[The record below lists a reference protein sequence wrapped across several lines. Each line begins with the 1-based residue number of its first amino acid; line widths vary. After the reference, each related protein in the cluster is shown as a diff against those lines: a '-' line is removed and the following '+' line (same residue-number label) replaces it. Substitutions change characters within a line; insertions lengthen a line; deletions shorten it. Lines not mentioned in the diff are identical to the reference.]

1 MIGSA
6 AGLFGPISVVP
17 RTVFVNPPSVG
28 TTVAWTLGTYFDS
41 YTSQSGVTTND
52 LANTNNMCWQLYYA
66 WKDLTI
72 SAAANTTAIN
82 TAINGNNT
90 VTFVRS
96 VGNVTDAARYFPAAT
111 TISSAA
117 TNYVAGGFN
126 QYTTTVSTTI
136 KAGQYFLIGVTNGPF
151 YRSFKTLADNR
162 TAQVSGESYVT
173 AINKVWHGGWPTGP
187 TSGIP
192 TQLGGTTSG
201 YTQYDG
207 YAPVISVKF
216 S

>member
-6 AGLFGPISVVP
+6 AGYSGPLSTVP
-17 RTVFVNPPSVG
+17 RTIFSNQPAIG
-28 TTVAWTLGTYFDS
+28 TAVAWSLGTYFDS

-52 LANTNNMCWQLYYA
+52 LANTNNMCWQLFYA

-82 TAINGNNT
+82 TAANGSNT
-90 VTFVRS
+90 VTFRRS
-96 VGNVTDAARYFPAAT
+96 VGNVSDAALYFPAET
-111 TISSAA
+111 TISNSL

-126 QYTTTVSTTI
+126 QYTTTVATSI
-136 KAGQYFLIGVTNGPF
+136 PAGRYFLIGVTSGPF
-151 YRSFKTLADNR
+151 YRSFKTLAANR
-162 TAQVSGESYVT
+162 TAQVSGESYFT
-173 AINKVWHGGWPTGP
+173 AINKVWHGGWPSGP
-187 TSGIP
+187 TTGIP
-192 TQLGGTTSG
+192 TQLGGTTTG

-207 YAPVISVKF
+207 YVPVLSVKF

>member
-1 MIGSA
+1 MLGTT
-6 AGLFGPISVVP
+6 AGFAGPTAVVP
-17 RTVFVNPPSVG
+17 RTIFSKQPEVG
-28 TTVAWTLGTYFDS
+28 TAVAWQVGTYFDS
-41 YTSQSGVTTND
+41 FSSQSGVTTND

-82 TAINGNNT
+82 TAINGTNT

-96 VGNVTDAARYFPAAT
+96 VGNVPNAARYFPAAT
-111 TISSAA
+111 TISSAS
-117 TNYVAGGFN
+117 TSYVAGGFN

-136 KAGQYFLIGVTNGPF
+136 KAGQYFLIGVTSGPF
-151 YRSFKTLADNR
+151 YRSFKTLAANR
-162 TAQVSGESYVT
+162 TAQVAGESYVT
-173 AINKVWHGGWPTGP
+173 AINTVWHGGWPSGP
-187 TSGIP
+187 TAGVP
-192 TQLGGTTSG
+192 TQLGGTTAG

-207 YAPVISVKF
+207 YVPVISVKF

>member
-1 MIGSA
+1 MIGRLSSF
-6 AGLFGPISVVP
+6 AGSMALVP
-17 RTVFVNPPSVG
+17 GTIFVNPPSLG
-28 TTVAWTLGTYFDS
+28 TTVAWTTGSYFDS

-52 LANTNNMCWQLYYA
+52 LANTNNMCWQLFYA
-66 WKDLTI
+66 WRSLTI
-72 SAAANTTAIN
+72 SAAANTTGIN

-90 VTFVRS
+90 VTFVVS
-96 VGNVTDAARYFPAAT
+96 VGNVNDASRYFPAAT

-117 TNYVAGGFN
+117 TSYVAGGFN

-136 KAGQYFLIGVTNGPF
+136 GAGKYFLIGVTNGPF

-173 AINKVWHGGWPTGP
+173 AINKVWHGGWPSGP

-192 TQLGGTTSG
+192 TQLGGPTSG

-207 YAPVISVKF
+207 YVPVISVKF